1 MNCPPEQSEG
11 HRGDESHTAAIDRVV
26 HELPTTTIGRVRFPA
41 VGTHQIRLQVV
52 GQNAASSA
60 FILSAD
66 RFILRR

>member
-1 MNCPPEQSEG
+1 MLDQYAT
-11 HRGDESHTAAIDRVV
+11 DQIY
-26 HELPTTTIGRVRFPA
+26 PTTTIGRGRFPA

-52 GQNAASSA
+52 GRNAASSA